1 MGDRRQPTPPP
12 TNQRKPAPPPP
23 PPPRAPQEILVRHV
37 ADEIV
42 EAHATLDRYGVPRS
56 AVKAWSRGGRAQ
68 MVTLSLRQ
76 RIEHLHRGV
85 R

>member
-1 MGDRRQPTPPP
+1 
-12 TNQRKPAPPPP
+12 
-23 PPPRAPQEILVRHV
+23 V

-56 AVKAWSRGGRAQ
+56 AVEAWSRCGRAQ